1 MLRKMAYT
9 FSFLTVAM
17 LGTHATA
24 HAFSP
29 ESLPVIQS
37 SDRWEVKIDSP
48 DDQKHP
54 DMIKSQ
60 KGVYNTYSLKL
71 KDLQKDVYNL
81 KVEVYRDEPNSK
93 TKYELFTNN
102 NPLFKSGQEIQ
113 LHANFPISVK
123 AEELEVTITWQEE
136 PHITLKNGQ
145 KADARRYKQ
154 VFKFTDQ

>member
-24 HAFSP
+24 NAFSP
-29 ESLPVIQS
+29 DSMPVIQS
-37 SDRWEVKIDSP
+37 SDQWEVQIDSP

-54 DMIKSQ
+54 DMAKAK

-71 KDLQKDVYNL
+71 KDLKKEVYNV
-81 KVEVYRDEPNSK
+81 KVEAYRDEPNSK
-93 TKYELFTNN
+93 TKYELFTVDNSV
-102 NPLFKSGQEIQ
+102 FKSGKAIQ
-113 LHANFPISVK
+113 LHTNFPISVN

-136 PHITLKNGQ
+136 PYITLKNGQ
-145 KADARRYKQ
+145 KADSRRYKQ
-154 VFKFTDQ
+154 VFKFNDQ